1 MREAAARRRRSQ
13 GLIPTQVFSLQPF
26 LSKPHFAQLGL
37 EGRLELL
44 QIGGR
49 RAVAGLLSD
58 QSQAAGL
65 IQVPFGAIAVAEGY
79 FATDNCSRAGKVIY

>member
-1 MREAAARRRRSQ
+1 
-13 GLIPTQVFSLQPF
+13 
-26 LSKPHFAQLGL
+26 
-37 EGRLELL
+37 LELL